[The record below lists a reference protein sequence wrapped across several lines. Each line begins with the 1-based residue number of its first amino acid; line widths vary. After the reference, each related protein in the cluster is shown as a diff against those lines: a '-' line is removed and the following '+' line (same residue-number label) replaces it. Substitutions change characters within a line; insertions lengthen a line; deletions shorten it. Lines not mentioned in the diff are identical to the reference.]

1 MALDMTNERK
11 YPFGWSK
18 EQWEADQ
25 AAEKQW
31 EAEHRDQLP
40 AVHVLMED
48 EDGELTGVWLDRNGK
63 PTKGLG
69 LDLCLDLFQEQEED
83 S

>member
-1 MALDMTNERK
+1 MALDMTKLPK
-11 YPFGWSK
+11 YPFGLTK
-18 EQWEADQ
+18 EEWEAFQ
-25 AAEKQW
+25 ARSRERAKAEN
-31 EAEHRDQLP
+31 LP

-48 EDGELTGVWLDRNGK
+48 EDGELTGMWLDRNGK
-63 PTKGLG
+63 PTSSGG